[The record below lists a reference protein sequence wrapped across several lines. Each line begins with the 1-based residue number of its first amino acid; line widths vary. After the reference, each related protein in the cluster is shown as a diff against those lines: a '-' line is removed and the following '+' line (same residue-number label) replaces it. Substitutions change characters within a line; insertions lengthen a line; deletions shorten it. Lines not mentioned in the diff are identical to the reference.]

1 MLLLDPREREEYSLA
16 QYIPLAQIA
25 TLAFGD
31 AAVLGHGDMMLG
43 VERKRV
49 GDLLRVIAD
58 GRFISEQLPGLVNTY
73 SRVYLLVEGEW
84 TTRSDGALLIR
95 NARGQWEQPLWGR
108 QDGWRYAEVTRWLV
122 SLEEGAGIRVARTSS
137 PLESAVW
144 LENLE
149 AEFLKAPE
157 KRRALQGIYYPPIP
171 SLISPSLVRR
181 FAALLPGIGPGK
193 SLPVADHFKNV
204 FEAVNAPMKSWLE
217 IPGVGGTIAK
227 KVHDAIRG

>member
-16 QYIPLAQIA
+16 QYIPLAQVT
-25 TLAFGD
+25 TLEFGD
-31 AAVLGHGDMMLG
+31 AALLGHGDLLIG
-43 VERKRV
+43 VERKRI

-58 GRFISEQLPGLVNTY
+58 GRFVSEQLPGLVNTY

-84 TTRSDGALLIR
+84 TTRGDGALLIKG
-95 NARGQWEQPLWGR
+95 ARGQWEQPTWGR
-108 QDGWRYAEVTRWLV
+108 QDGWRYAEVTRWLI
-122 SLEEGAGIRVARTSS
+122 SLEEGAGVRVARTNS
-137 PLESAVW
+137 PLESAAW

-157 KRRALQGIYYPPIP
+157 KRHALQGIYYAPIP
-171 SLISPSLVRR
+171 TLLTPSLVRR

-193 SLPVADHFKNV
+193 SLAVAEHFKSV
-204 FEAVNAPMKSWLE
+204 FDAVNAPMKSWLE

-227 KVHDAIRG
+227 KVWDAVRG

>member
-1 MLLLDPREREEYSLA
+1 MILLDPREKEDYSLA
-16 QYIPLAQIA
+16 QYIAEAQVT
-25 TLAFGD
+25 TLEFGD
-31 AAVLGHGDMMLG
+31 AAVLGYGDQLIG

-58 GRFISEQLPGLVNTY
+58 GRFVSEQLPGLVNAY

-84 TTRSDGALLIR
+84 TTRGDGALLIR
-95 NARGQWEQPLWGR
+95 NGRSQWEQPLWGR
-108 QDGWRYAEVTRWLV
+108 QDGWRYAEVARWLI
-122 SLEEGAGIRVARTSS
+122 SLEEGAGIRVMRTAT
-137 PLESAVW
+137 PQESAAW

-157 KRRALQGIYYPPIP
+157 KRRALQSLYYPPIP

-193 SLPVADHFKNV
+193 SLAVAEHFGTV
-204 FEAVNAPMKSWLE
+204 ERAVNSPLKSWLE
-217 IPGVGGTIAK
+217 IAGVGGTIAK
-227 KVHDAIRG
+227 KVWDAIRS